1 MNLPDV
7 NAIDA
12 ADRPTLLIV
21 DDDLT
26 FCRVLARAMEGRGY
40 AVTAAHDVAQALW
53 IAEQNPPQYALVDLR
68 MPGPSGLTLLK
79 KLKEL
84 DPQTRVVVLTGY
96 ASIATAIEAIK
107 MGATH
112 YLAKPVNAEEIIAAF
127 QRTSADAEIEV
138 AGEPLPVSRVEWE
151 YIQKVLIEHQGN
163 ISDTAKALGMHRRT
177 LQRKLAKRP
186 PKPI

>member
-1 MNLPDV
+1 MSTAGAYSV
-7 NAIDA
+7 EAE
-12 ADRPTLLIV
+12 RPTLLIV

-40 AVTAAHDVAQALW
+40 AVTVAHDVAQAIW
-53 IAEQNPPQYALVDLR
+53 CAERDPPQFAIVDLR
-68 MPGPSGLTLLK
+68 MPGPSGLTLVK

-84 DPQTRVVVLTGY
+84 DAETRVVVLTGY

-107 MGATH
+107 IGATH
-112 YLAKPVNAEEIIAAF
+112 YLAKPVKAEEIIAAF
-127 QRTSADAEIEV
+127 QRTSPDAGIEV
-138 AGEPLPVSRVEWE
+138 ADKPLPVSRVEWE
-151 YIQKVLIEHQGN
+151 HIQKVLLENQGN

-186 PKPI
+186 VKL